1 LIKNVLQEVDDQRK
15 YTFKMIE
22 NIASIE
28 FLSSSADEPPKWHN
42 IADSKSNIV
51 ASSNTPLA

>member
-1 LIKNVLQEVDDQRK
+1 LIKNVLQEVDEQRK

-42 IADSKSNIV
+42 IADSKSNII
-51 ASSNTPLA
+51 ASSNTP